1 MRELSAFKVALIT
14 NLEPVYGIIMAF
26 MFFGDMHTMSLGFWV
41 GALII
46 LSTIFLFPVAQK
58 QVVRFKKRRA
68 V

>member
-26 MFFGDMHTMSLGFWV
+26 MFFGDMHTMSLGFWA

-58 QVVRFKKRRA
+58 QVVRFKKRR
-68 V
+68 VV